1 MKVFIC
7 SNKPTKQKKTPLK
20 HATEHQDF
28 PLKSHNKQTNKQKQ
42 QNKMSK
48 PSTKQVN
55 ITRKENGR
63 KWKKMAM
70 NHKEKNVSGVSATE
84 GYYLNV

>member
-1 MKVFIC
+1 MFKPNQQ
-7 SNKPTKQKKTPLK
+7 NKQTNKKPIKTK

-28 PLKSHNKQTNKQKQ
+28 PLKNHNQQTNKQKQ

-70 NHKEKNVSGVSATE
+70 NHKEKKCLWCFSNRGISP
-84 GYYLNV
+84 